1 MLKDASAVDEE
12 EKNKRDPSEPWPD
25 IHGSGAVGNVWS
37 LTLRFGP
44 SIHLLYLLPSEVK
57 ELCLLVGSVLI
68 LSCNGRSQQENKL
81 LFFQCPG
88 SHTHTHTQ
96 TPLARLLYWRLLI
109 KSAAINII
117 VTSSTRST
125 LTIMFYFGWSIL
137 CLFVT
142 ILWSNS

>member
-12 EKNKRDPSEPWPD
+12 EKNKRDPYEPWPD
-25 IHGSGAVGNVWS
+25 IHGSGAVGKVWS

-57 ELCLLVGSVLI
+57 ELCLPVGSVLI

-88 SHTHTHTQ
+88 SHTHTHPNSISKA
-96 TPLARLLYWRLLI
+96 PLLKIAD
-109 KSAAINII
+109 
-117 VTSSTRST
+117 
-125 LTIMFYFGWSIL
+125 
-137 CLFVT
+137 
-142 ILWSNS
+142 